1 MRGALRTIACYLLV
15 ASILGGLW
23 TYAVLQQHIG
33 HGERRAI
40 PGADPSL
47 MRHAREL
54 AEEEDRKEHKQQ
66 RAAADQ
72 NVGAVTQLEN
82 GR

>member
-1 MRGALRTIACYLLV
+1 MRGALRTIACYVLV

-33 HGERRAI
+33 RGDRRAI

-47 MRHAREL
+47 IRQARKL
-54 AEEEDRKEHKQQ
+54 AEEEDRREHEQQ

-72 NVGAVTQLEN
+72 NVGAVTQVEN